1 MAHGGGEYTGC
12 PLPQDV
18 VRTWGSLPAERAA
31 SYPCD
36 ALLTDPDDVL
46 FRAVTV
52 EAAAAVVFRWL
63 CQLKAAPYS
72 YDWIDNRGRRSPR
85 RLVAGLEQLAI
96 GQPVMR
102 IFRLASFET
111 DRHLTLRLTD
121 RAAARLFGEIAGT
134 YRVEPLAE
142 RRCRLV
148 VKLALRHPP
157 RFPGTWLRRLL
168 PAGDLIMM
176 RKQLLTLKDLAEG
189 GR

>member
-1 MAHGGGEYTGC
+1 
-12 PLPQDV
+12 

-36 ALLTDPDDVL
+36 VLLPDPDDVL

-52 EAAAAVVFRWL
+52 EAPAAAVFRWL

-85 RLVAGLEQLAI
+85 RLIAGVEQLAI

-121 RAAARLFGEIAGT
+121 PAGGRLFGEIAGT
-134 YRVEPLAE
+134 YCVEPLGDQ
-142 RRCRLV
+142 RSRLV
-148 VKLALRHPP
+148 VKLLVRHPA
-157 RFPGTWLRRLL
+157 RFPGTWLRRFL

-176 RKQLLTLKDLAEG
+176 RRQLLTLKGLAEG